1 MPPVLQPAF
10 QRKHCAKQPG
20 RDGHALAP
28 IPGMYKAIIA
38 VLDATRARVFVFTRS
53 SHASGIDEQLVE
65 QSDLVNPARRLR
77 PSELFSD
84 TRPALGRVGSRQF
97 ATDDHRDAH
106 LDHFDQAFAAAV
118 AAELVRIADAN
129 LPDRIVLCA
138 SPRML
143 GTLRSLTARLHRPG
157 RFIDELPRDIVK
169 LTVSQLREYLESYG
183 LLPPRVTAA
192 PQSATNR
199 AR

>member
-1 MPPVLQPAF
+1 MLQLAF
-10 QRKHCAKQPG
+10 QRKHCAKRRARG
-20 RDGHALAP
+20 GHALAP

-38 VLDATRARVFVFTRS
+38 VLDATRARLFVFTRS

-65 QSDLVNPARRLR
+65 QSDMVNPARRLR

-84 TRPALGRVGSRQF
+84 SRPSLGRVGSRQF
-97 ATDDHRDAH
+97 AVDDHRDAH
-106 LDHFDQAFAAAV
+106 IDQYDQSFAAAV
-118 AAELVRIADAN
+118 AAELIRLADAN
-129 LPDRIVLCA
+129 VPDRIVLCA

-143 GTLRSLTARLHRPG
+143 GILRSLTARLHRPG

-192 PQSATNR
+192 PESATNR